1 MDVKVR
7 NKVAEIQQALEQDEQ
22 RISLSDPVAKMM
34 LVALAH
40 QSCEIERKMDQTVER
55 LSERFCDQVLLQS
68 NLKAQPAVTV
78 LSIGNGRECT
88 PYFIDENDAFTYKP
102 TKCNYRPI
110 FKTRIVPGRLMACFM
125 NNTLLQPDKQPVQ
138 ATWPD
143 NRYNKELWLAFDA
156 AGEVNTL
163 EDVMIALSHPLP
175 DDSLTAE
182 VGDVQ
187 IPLSLVMED
196 MPRTLNS
203 NFMLAEF
210 WKKSLV
216 YYGLW
221 LYRFGKCSN
230 KRTLH
235 RGEIPAWIMDSYAQ
249 EILEPFIGNRFLWIR
264 IKTDR
269 GISLPL
275 DTAIL
280 LNCIPA
286 VNYDIQDVKLNYSE
300 PIQRLE
306 NDKTGTYFL
315 DVVQNQEQA
324 QDFFI
329 RDFDV
334 NQYDNERIRE
344 DVTNLYRHYVNDY
357 FAFVDSNSLHD
368 GATLRSLR
376 QSMMQVYDSLDEFR
390 SGNVRPY
397 GGTYAIRNPRN
408 NQQPMVLTYFTT
420 NGERGNLL
428 RRGGRLT
435 STNAA
440 VGDVEALIDATGG
453 RNKVRDIKTRKELAR
468 HIVNS
473 NDRLFTKMDLLQY
486 CKMEFMRA
494 FGEEAISYCQI
505 SLSDSNIPVDGRIEK
520 CIVVH
525 FNVISESLKE
535 EVNKSDFFDY
545 LKINIELRKSFSCNV
560 ALLKSSL
567 CI

>member
-1 MDVKVR
+1 MDIKVK
-7 NKVAEIQQALEQDEQ
+7 NKVAELQRALEQDEQ

-34 LVALAH
+34 LVAMAH
-40 QSCEIERKMDQTVER
+40 QSCEIERKMDQTVAR
-55 LSERFCDQVLLQS
+55 LSEQFCDQVLQRS
-68 NLKAQPAVTV
+68 NLQAQPAVSV
-78 LSIGNGRECT
+78 VNIGNGREYT
-88 PYFIDENDAFTYKP
+88 PYYVDENDTFTYKAA
-102 TKCNYRPI
+102 KCNFRPI
-110 FKTRIVPGRLMACFM
+110 FRSRIVPGRIVACFM
-125 NNTLLQPDKQPVQ
+125 NNMLLQPNSTPLQ

-143 NRYNKELWLAFDA
+143 NKHKDEIWLAFDA

-163 EDVMIALSHPLP
+163 EDAMIAFSHPLP
-175 DDSLTAE
+175 SDMLMAE

-187 IPLSLVMED
+187 IPMSLVMED
-196 MPRTLNS
+196 TPRTLNS
-203 NFMLAEF
+203 NFMLMEF

-249 EILEPFIGNRFLWIR
+249 EIIEPLVGNRYLWIR
-264 IKTDR
+264 IKASK

-275 DTAIL
+275 NTAIL
-280 LNCIPA
+280 LNSIPV
-286 VNYDIQDVKLNYSE
+286 VNYDIQDVKLSYSE

-306 NDKTGTYFL
+306 NDKTSTFFL

-324 QDFFI
+324 LEYFI

-334 NQYDNERIRE
+334 CQYDNERIRE
-344 DVTNLYRHYVNDY
+344 DITNLYHHYVNDY

-376 QSMMQVYDSLDEFR
+376 QSMMMVYDSLDEYR
-390 SGNVRPY
+390 SGNTRPY
-397 GGTYAIRNPRN
+397 GGAYAIRNPRN

-453 RNKVRDIKTRKELAR
+453 RNKIRDIKTRKELAK
-468 HIVNS
+468 HLVIS
-473 NDRLFTKMDLLQY
+473 NDRLFTKIDLLQY

-494 FGEEAISYCQI
+494 FGEEAIGYCNI
-505 SLSDSNIPVDGRIEK
+505 SISESNIPVDEHIEK
-520 CIVVH
+520 CINIH
-525 FNVISESLKE
+525 FNILSEVLKE
-535 EVNKSDFFDY
+535 EVNNSDFFNY
-545 LKINIELRKSFSCNV
+545 LKINIELRKSFSYNISI
-560 ALLKSSL
+560 KY
-567 CI
+567 

>member
-125 NNTLLQPDKQPVQ
+125 NNTLLQPGKLPVQ

-203 NFMLAEF
+203 NFMLVEF

-344 DVTNLYRHYVNDY
+344 DVTNLYHHYVNDY

-368 GATLRSLR
+368 GATLRALR

-440 VGDVEALIDATGG
+440 IGAVEALIDATGG
-453 RNKVRDIKTRKELAR
+453 RNKVRDVKTRKELAR

>member
-1 MDVKVR
+1 MDIKVR
-7 NKVAEIQQALEQDEQ
+7 NKVAELQRALEQDEQ

-34 LVALAH
+34 LVAMAH
-40 QSCEIERKMDQTVER
+40 QSCEIERKMDQTVAR
-55 LSERFCDQVLLQS
+55 LSEQFCDQVLQRS
-68 NLKAQPAVTV
+68 NLQAQPAVSV
-78 LSIGNGRECT
+78 VNIGNGREYA
-88 PYFIDENDAFTYKP
+88 PYYIDENDTFTYKAA
-102 TKCNYRPI
+102 KCNFRPI
-110 FKTRIVPGRLMACFM
+110 FKSRIIPGRIVACFM
-125 NNTLLQPDKQPVQ
+125 GNMLLQPNSAPLK
-138 ATWPD
+138 ATWPE
-143 NRYNKELWLAFDA
+143 NRHKDEIWLAFDA
-156 AGEVNTL
+156 TGEVNTL
-163 EDVMIALSHPLP
+163 EDAMIAFSHSLP
-175 DDSLTAE
+175 AEMLMAE

-187 IPLSLVMED
+187 IPMSLVMED
-196 MPRTLNS
+196 TPRTLNS
-203 NFMLAEF
+203 NFMLMEF

-249 EILEPFIGNRFLWIR
+249 EIIEPFIGNRYLWIR
-264 IKTDR
+264 IKAAK

-275 DTAIL
+275 NTAIL
-280 LNCIPA
+280 LNSIPV
-286 VNYDIQDVKLNYSE
+286 VNYDIQDVKLSYSE

-306 NDKTGTYFL
+306 NDKTGTFFL

-324 QDFFI
+324 HEFFI

-334 NQYDNERIRE
+334 CQYDNDRIRE
-344 DVTNLYRHYVNDY
+344 DITNLYHHYVNDY

-376 QSMMQVYDSLDEFR
+376 QSMMQVYDSLDEYR
-390 SGNVRPY
+390 SGNTRPY
-397 GGTYAIRNPRN
+397 GGAYAIRSPRN

-453 RNKVRDIKTRKELAR
+453 RNKVRDIKTRKELAK

-473 NDRLFTKMDLLQY
+473 NDRLFTKIDLLQY

-494 FGEEAISYCQI
+494 FGEEAIGYCNI
-505 SLSDSNIPVDGRIEK
+505 SLEESNIPINGHIEK
-520 CIVVH
+520 CINIH
-525 FNVISESLKE
+525 FNFMSEVLKD
-535 EVNKSDFFDY
+535 EVNSSDFFDC
-545 LKINIELRKSFSCNV
+545 LKINIELRKSFSPCFN
-560 ALLKSSL
+560 
-567 CI
+567 ING

>member
-1 MDVKVR
+1 MDIKVR
-7 NKVAEIQQALEQDEQ
+7 NKVAELQRALEQDEQ

-34 LVALAH
+34 LVAMAH
-40 QSCEIERKMDQTVER
+40 QSCEIERKMDQTVAR
-55 LSERFCDQVLLQS
+55 LSEQFCDQVLQRS
-68 NLKAQPAVTV
+68 NLQAQPAVSV
-78 LSIGNGRECT
+78 VNIGNGREYA
-88 PYFIDENDAFTYKP
+88 PYYIDENDTFTYKAV
-102 TKCNYRPI
+102 KCNFRPI
-110 FKTRIVPGRLMACFM
+110 FRSRIVPGRIVACFM
-125 NNTLLQPDKQPVQ
+125 NNMLLQPNSTPLQ

-143 NRYNKELWLAFDA
+143 IRHKDEIWLAFDA

-163 EDVMIALSHPLP
+163 EDAMIAFSHPLP
-175 DDSLTAE
+175 SDMLMAE

-187 IPLSLVMED
+187 IPMSLVMED
-196 MPRTLNS
+196 TPRTLNS
-203 NFMLAEF
+203 NFMLMEF

-249 EILEPFIGNRFLWIR
+249 EIIEPFVGNRYLWIR
-264 IKTDR
+264 IKASK

-275 DTAIL
+275 NTAIF
-280 LNCIPA
+280 LNSIPVA
-286 VNYDIQDVKLNYSE
+286 NYDIQDVTLSYSE

-306 NDKTGTYFL
+306 NDKTCSFFL

-324 QDFFI
+324 QEFFI

-334 NQYDNERIRE
+334 CQYDNERIRE
-344 DVTNLYRHYVNDY
+344 DITNLYHHYVNDY
-357 FAFVDSNSLHD
+357 FAFVDINSLHYGD
-368 GATLRSLR
+368 ALRSLQ
-376 QSMMQVYDSLDEFR
+376 QSMMEVYSSLNEYR
-390 SGNVRPY
+390 SGNTRPY
-397 GGTYAIRNPRN
+397 GGAYAIRNPRN

-428 RRGGRLT
+428 RCGGRLT

-453 RNKVRDIKTRKELAR
+453 RNKIRDIRTRKELAK

-473 NDRLFTKMDLLQY
+473 NDRLFTKIDLLQY

-494 FGEEAISYCQI
+494 FGEEAIGNCNI
-505 SLSDSNIPVDGRIEK
+505 SLSESCLPVDGHIEK
-520 CIVVH
+520 CINIH
-525 FNVISESLKE
+525 FNIMSEVLKE
-535 EVNKSDFFDY
+535 EVNNLDFFNY
-545 LKINIELRKSFSCNV
+545 LKINIELRKSFSWKVTIC
-560 ALLKSSL
+560 
-567 CI
+567 

>member
-1 MDVKVR
+1 MDIKVK

-34 LVALAH
+34 LVAMAH
-40 QSCEIERKMDQTVER
+40 QSCEIERKMDQTVTR
-55 LSERFCDQVLLQS
+55 LSEQFCDQVLQRSSLQ
-68 NLKAQPAVTV
+68 AQPAVSV
-78 LSIGNGRECT
+78 VNIGNGREYT
-88 PYFIDENDAFTYKP
+88 PYYIDENDTFTYKAA
-102 TKCNYRPI
+102 KCNFRPI
-110 FKTRIVPGRLMACFM
+110 FRSRIVPGRIVACFM
-125 NNTLLQPDKQPVQ
+125 NNMLLQPNSTPLQ

-143 NRYNKELWLAFDA
+143 NRHKDEIWLAFDA

-163 EDVMIALSHPLP
+163 EDAMIAFSHPLP
-175 DDSLTAE
+175 SDMLMAE

-187 IPLSLVMED
+187 IPMSLVMED
-196 MPRTLNS
+196 APRTLNS
-203 NFMLAEF
+203 NFMLMEF

-249 EILEPFIGNRFLWIR
+249 DIIEPLVGNRYLWIR
-264 IKTDR
+264 IKASK

-275 DTAIL
+275 NTAIL
-280 LNCIPA
+280 LNSIPV
-286 VNYDIQDVKLNYSE
+286 VNYDIQDVKLSYSE

-306 NDKTGTYFL
+306 SDKTSTFFL

-324 QDFFI
+324 QEFFI

-334 NQYDNERIRE
+334 CQYDNERIRE
-344 DVTNLYRHYVNDY
+344 DITNLYHHYVNDY

-376 QSMMQVYDSLDEFR
+376 QSMMMVYDSLDEYR
-390 SGNVRPY
+390 SGNTRPY
-397 GGTYAIRNPRN
+397 GGAYAIRNPRN

-440 VGDVEALIDATGG
+440 VGDVEALIDAIGG
-453 RNKVRDIKTRKELAR
+453 RNKVRDIKTRKELAK

-473 NDRLFTKMDLLQY
+473 NDRLFTKIDLLQY

-494 FGEEAISYCQI
+494 FGEDAIGYCNI
-505 SLSDSNIPVDGRIEK
+505 SLSESNIPEDGHIEK
-520 CIVVH
+520 CLNIH
-525 FNVISESLKE
+525 FNILSEVLKD
-535 EVNKSDFFDY
+535 EVSNSDFFNY
-545 LKINIELRKSFSCNV
+545 LKINIELRKSYSWDIVFR
-560 ALLKSSL
+560 
-567 CI
+567 

>member
-1 MDVKVR
+1 MDIKVR
-7 NKVAEIQQALEQDEQ
+7 NKIAELQRALEQDEQ

-34 LVALAH
+34 LVAMAH
-40 QSCEIERKMDQTVER
+40 QSCEIERKMDQTVAR
-55 LSERFCDQVLLQS
+55 LSEQFCDQVLQRS
-68 NLKAQPAVTV
+68 NLQAQPAVSV
-78 LSIGNGRECT
+78 VNIGNGREYA
-88 PYFIDENDAFTYKP
+88 PYYIDENDTFTYKVA
-102 TKCNYRPI
+102 KCNYRPI
-110 FKTRIVPGRLMACFM
+110 FRSRIVPGRIVACFM
-125 NNTLLQPDKQPVQ
+125 NNMLLQPNSTPLQ

-143 NRYNKELWLAFDA
+143 NRHKDEIWLAFDA

-163 EDVMIALSHPLP
+163 EDAMIAFSHPLP
-175 DDSLTAE
+175 SDMLMAE

-187 IPLSLVMED
+187 IPMSLVMED
-196 MPRTLNS
+196 TPRTLNS
-203 NFMLAEF
+203 NFMLMEF

-235 RGEIPAWIMDSYAQ
+235 RGEIPAWIMDSYSQ
-249 EILEPFIGNRFLWIR
+249 EIIEPFVGNRYLWIR
-264 IKTDR
+264 IKANK

-275 DTAIL
+275 NTAIL
-280 LNCIPA
+280 LNSIPV
-286 VNYDIQDVKLNYSE
+286 VNYDIQDVKLSYSE

-306 NDKTGTYFL
+306 NDKTNTFFL

-324 QDFFI
+324 QEFFI

-334 NQYDNERIRE
+334 CQYDNERIRE
-344 DVTNLYRHYVNDY
+344 DITNLYHHYVNDY

-376 QSMMQVYDSLDEFR
+376 QSMMLVYDSLDEYR
-390 SGNVRPY
+390 SGNTRPY
-397 GGTYAIRNPRN
+397 GGAYAIRNPRN

-435 STNAA
+435 SANAA

-453 RNKVRDIKTRKELAR
+453 RNKVRDIKTRKELAK

-473 NDRLFTKMDLLQY
+473 NDRLFTKIDLLQY
-486 CKMEFMRA
+486 CKMEFMRV
-494 FGEEAISYCQI
+494 FGEEAIGYCNI
-505 SLSDSNIPVDGRIEK
+505 SLSESSIPVDGHIEK
-520 CIVVH
+520 CINIH
-525 FNVISESLKE
+525 FNIISEVLKD
-535 EVNKSDFFDY
+535 EVNNSDFFNY
-545 LKINIELRKSFSCNV
+545 LKINIDLRKSFNRDITF
-560 ALLKSSL
+560 A
-567 CI
+567 

>member
-125 NNTLLQPDKQPVQ
+125 NNTLLQPDNQPVQ

-344 DVTNLYRHYVNDY
+344 DVTNLYHHYVNDY

-368 GATLRSLR
+368 GATLRALR

-440 VGDVEALIDATGG
+440 VGDVEALINATGG
-453 RNKVRDIKTRKELAR
+453 RNKVKDIKTRKELAR

-486 CKMEFMRA
+486 CKMEFIRA
-494 FGEEAISYCQI
+494 FGEEAISYCNI
-505 SLSDSNIPVDGRIEK
+505 SLSESNVPVDRHIEK
-520 CIVVH
+520 CINVH
-525 FNVISESLKE
+525 FQILSESLKE
-535 EVNKSDFFDY
+535 EINKSDFFDY
-545 LKINIELRKSFSCNV
+545 LKINIELRKSFSC
-560 ALLKSSL
+560 LL
-567 CI
+567 IIFI

>member
-1 MDVKVR
+1 MDIKVR
-7 NKVAEIQQALEQDEQ
+7 NKVAELQRALEQDEQ

-34 LVALAH
+34 LVAMAH
-40 QSCEIERKMDQTVER
+40 QSCEIERKMDQTVAR
-55 LSERFCDQVLLQS
+55 LSEQFCDQVLQRS
-68 NLKAQPAVTV
+68 NLQAQPAVSV
-78 LSIGNGRECT
+78 VNIGNGREYA
-88 PYFIDENDAFTYKP
+88 PYYIDENDTFTYKAA
-102 TKCNYRPI
+102 KCNFRPI
-110 FKTRIVPGRLMACFM
+110 FKSRIVPGRIVACFM
-125 NNTLLQPDKQPVQ
+125 NNMLLQPNSTPLQ

-143 NRYNKELWLAFDA
+143 NRHKDEIWLAFDA

-163 EDVMIALSHPLP
+163 EDAMIAFSHPLP
-175 DDSLTAE
+175 SDMLMAE

-187 IPLSLVMED
+187 IPMSLVMED
-196 MPRTLNS
+196 TPRTLNS
-203 NFMLAEF
+203 NFMLMEF

-230 KRTLH
+230 QRTLH

-249 EILEPFIGNRFLWIR
+249 EIIEPFVGNRYLWIR
-264 IKTDR
+264 IKASK

-275 DTAIL
+275 NTAIL
-280 LNCIPA
+280 LNSIPV
-286 VNYDIQDVKLNYSE
+286 VNYDIQDVKLSYSE

-306 NDKTGTYFL
+306 NDKTSTFFL

-324 QDFFI
+324 QEFFI

-334 NQYDNERIRE
+334 CQYDNERIRE
-344 DVTNLYRHYVNDY
+344 DITNLYHHYVNDY

-376 QSMMQVYDSLDEFR
+376 QSMMMVYDSLDEYR
-390 SGNVRPY
+390 SGNTRPY
-397 GGTYAIRNPRN
+397 GGAYAIRNPRN

-428 RRGGRLT
+428 RRGGRLI

-440 VGDVEALIDATGG
+440 VGDIEALIDATGG
-453 RNKVRDIKTRKELAR
+453 RDKIRDIKTRKELAK

-473 NDRLFTKMDLLQY
+473 NDRLFTKIDLLQY

-494 FGEEAISYCQI
+494 FGEEAIGNCNI
-505 SLSDSNIPVDGRIEK
+505 SLSESCLPVDGHIEK
-520 CIVVH
+520 SINIH
-525 FNVISESLKE
+525 FNIISETLRD
-535 EVNKSDFFDY
+535 EVNNSDFFNY
-545 LKINIELRKSFSCNV
+545 LKINIELRKSFVQNISF
-560 ALLKSSL
+560 KHYEK
-567 CI
+567 

>member
-1 MDVKVR
+1 MDIKVK
-7 NKVAEIQQALEQDEQ
+7 NKVAELQRTLEQDEQ

-34 LVALAH
+34 LVAMSH
-40 QSCEIERKMDQTVER
+40 QSCEIERKMDQTVAR
-55 LSERFCDQVLLQS
+55 LSEQFCDQVLQRS
-68 NLKAQPAVTV
+68 NLQAQPAVSV
-78 LSIGNGRECT
+78 VNIGNGREYA
-88 PYFIDENDAFTYKP
+88 PYYIDENDTFTYKVA
-102 TKCNYRPI
+102 KCNFRPI
-110 FKTRIVPGRLMACFM
+110 FRSRIVPGRIVACFM
-125 NNTLLQPDKQPVQ
+125 NNMLLQPNSTPLQ

-143 NRYNKELWLAFDA
+143 NRHKDEIWLAFDA

-163 EDVMIALSHPLP
+163 EDAIIAFSHPLP
-175 DDSLTAE
+175 SDMLMAE

-187 IPLSLVMED
+187 IPMSLVMED
-196 MPRTLNS
+196 TPRTLNS
-203 NFMLAEF
+203 NFMLMEF

-249 EILEPFIGNRFLWIR
+249 EIIEPLVGNRYLWIR
-264 IKTDR
+264 IKASK

-275 DTAIL
+275 NTAIL
-280 LNCIPA
+280 LNSIPV
-286 VNYDIQDVKLNYSE
+286 VNYDIQDVKLSYSE

-306 NDKTGTYFL
+306 NDKTSTFFL

-324 QDFFI
+324 QEFFI

-334 NQYDNERIRE
+334 CQYDNERIRE
-344 DVTNLYRHYVNDY
+344 DITNLYHHYVNDY

-376 QSMMQVYDSLDEFR
+376 QSMMLVYDSLDEYR
-390 SGNVRPY
+390 SGNTRPY
-397 GGTYAIRNPRN
+397 GGAYAIRNPRN

-435 STNAA
+435 STNVA

-453 RNKVRDIKTRKELAR
+453 RNKIRDIKTRKELAKQ
-468 HIVNS
+468 IVNS
-473 NDRLFTKMDLLQY
+473 NDRLFTKIDLLQY
-486 CKMEFMRA
+486 CRMEFMRA
-494 FGEEAISYCQI
+494 FGEEAMGFCNI
-505 SLSDSNIPVDGRIEK
+505 SLSENTIPVDGHIEK
-520 CIVVH
+520 CINVH
-525 FNVISESLKE
+525 FNIISEALQEKVS
-535 EVNKSDFFDY
+535 NSDFFVY
-545 LKINIELRKSFSCNV
+545 LKLNIELRKSFSLNI
-560 ALLKSSL
+560 LLV
-567 CI
+567 I

>member
-1 MDVKVR
+1 MDIKVR
-7 NKVAEIQQALEQDEQ
+7 NKVAELQRALEQDEQ

-34 LVALAH
+34 LVAMAH
-40 QSCEIERKMDQTVER
+40 QSCEIERKMDQTVAR
-55 LSERFCDQVLLQS
+55 LSEQFCDQVLQRS
-68 NLKAQPAVTV
+68 NLQAQPAVSV
-78 LSIGNGRECT
+78 VNIGNGREYA
-88 PYFIDENDAFTYKP
+88 PYYIDENDTFTYKVA
-102 TKCNYRPI
+102 KCNFRPI
-110 FKTRIVPGRLMACFM
+110 FRSRIVPGRIVACFM
-125 NNTLLQPDKQPVQ
+125 NNILLQPNSTPLQ

-143 NRYNKELWLAFDA
+143 NKHKDEIWLAFDA

-163 EDVMIALSHPLP
+163 EDAIIAFSHPLP
-175 DDSLTAE
+175 SDMLMAE

-187 IPLSLVMED
+187 IPMSLVMED
-196 MPRTLNS
+196 TPRTLNS
-203 NFMLAEF
+203 NFMLMEF

-249 EILEPFIGNRFLWIR
+249 EIIEPLVGNRYLWIR
-264 IKTDR
+264 IKASR

-275 DTAIL
+275 NTAIL
-280 LNCIPA
+280 LNSIPV
-286 VNYDIQDVKLNYSE
+286 VNYDIQDVKLSYSE

-306 NDKTGTYFL
+306 NDKTSTFFL

-324 QDFFI
+324 QEFFI

-334 NQYDNERIRE
+334 CQYDNERIRE
-344 DVTNLYRHYVNDY
+344 DITNLYHHYVNDY

-376 QSMMQVYDSLDEFR
+376 QSMMMVYDSLDEYR
-390 SGNVRPY
+390 SGNTRPY
-397 GGTYAIRNPRN
+397 GGAYAIRNPRN

-420 NGERGNLL
+420 NGERGNML

-435 STNAA
+435 STNVA

-453 RNKVRDIKTRKELAR
+453 RNKIRDIKTRKELAK

-473 NDRLFTKMDLLQY
+473 NDRLFTKIDLLQY
-486 CKMEFMRA
+486 CRMEFMRA
-494 FGEEAISYCQI
+494 FGEEAMGYCNI
-505 SLSDSNIPVDGRIEK
+505 SLSESNIPVDGHIEK
-520 CIVVH
+520 CINLH
-525 FNVISESLKE
+525 FNIQSEVLKE
-535 EVNKSDFFDY
+535 EVNNSDFFIY
-545 LKINIELRKSFSCNV
+545 LKINIELRKSFSYK
-560 ALLKSSL
+560 LTIS
-567 CI
+567 

>member
-264 IKTDR
+264 IKTDW

-390 SGNVRPY
+390 SGNVRRY

-453 RNKVRDIKTRKELAR
+453 RNKVRDVKTRKELAR

-486 CKMEFMRA
+486 CKVEFMRT

>member
-390 SGNVRPY
+390 SGNVRRY

>member
-203 NFMLAEF
+203 NFMLVEF

-315 DVVQNQEQA
+315 DVVQNQEQV

-368 GATLRSLR
+368 GATLRALR

-494 FGEEAISYCQI
+494 FGEEAISYCNI
-505 SLSDSNIPVDGRIEK
+505 SLSESNVPVDRHIEK
-520 CIVVH
+520 CIAVN
-525 FNVISESLKE
+525 FKITSDMLKE
-535 EVNKSDFFDY
+535 QVADSDFIRYLEVNV
-545 LKINIELRKSFSCNV
+545 ELRKSFSWNENF
-560 ALLKSSL
+560 SIS
-567 CI
+567 

>member
-203 NFMLAEF
+203 NFMLVEF

-390 SGNVRPY
+390 SGNVRRY

-440 VGDVEALIDATGG
+440 VGDVEALINATGG

-505 SLSDSNIPVDGRIEK
+505 SLSDSNVPVDGRIEK

>member
-78 LSIGNGRECT
+78 LSIGNGHECT

-125 NNTLLQPDKQPVQ
+125 NNTLLQPGKLPVQ

-143 NRYNKELWLAFDA
+143 NRYNKELWLAFDS

-203 NFMLAEF
+203 NFMLVEF

-306 NDKTGTYFL
+306 NDKMGTYFL

-376 QSMMQVYDSLDEFR
+376 QSMMQVYDSLDEYR

-428 RRGGRLT
+428 RHGGRLT

-440 VGDVEALIDATGG
+440 VGDVEALINATGG
-453 RNKVRDIKTRKELAR
+453 RNKVKDIKTRKELAR

-486 CKMEFMRA
+486 CKMEFIRA
-494 FGEEAISYCQI
+494 FGEEAISYCNI
-505 SLSDSNIPVDGRIEK
+505 SLSESNVPVDRHIEK
-520 CIVVH
+520 CINVH
-525 FNVISESLKE
+525 FQILSESLKE
-535 EVNKSDFFDY
+535 EINKSDFFDY
-545 LKINIELRKSFSCNV
+545 LKINIELRKSFSC
-560 ALLKSSL
+560 LL
-567 CI
+567 IIFI

>member
-78 LSIGNGRECT
+78 LSIGNGHECT

-125 NNTLLQPDKQPVQ
+125 NNTLLQPGKLPVQ

-143 NRYNKELWLAFDA
+143 NRYNKELWLAFDS

-203 NFMLAEF
+203 NFMLVEF

-315 DVVQNQEQA
+315 DVVQNQEQV

-368 GATLRSLR
+368 GATLRALR

-390 SGNVRPY
+390 SGNVRLY

-494 FGEEAISYCQI
+494 FGEEAISYCNI
-505 SLSDSNIPVDGRIEK
+505 SLSESNVPVDRHIEK
-520 CIVVH
+520 CINVH
-525 FNVISESLKE
+525 FQILSESLKE
-535 EVNKSDFFDY
+535 EINRSDFFDY
-545 LKINIELRKSFSCNV
+545 LRINIELRKSFGWKVNV
-560 ALLKSSL
+560 K
-567 CI
+567 I

>member
-88 PYFIDENDAFTYKP
+88 PCFIDENDAFTYKP

-269 GISLPL
+269 EISLPL

-344 DVTNLYRHYVNDY
+344 DVTNLYHHYVNDY

-368 GATLRSLR
+368 GATLRALR

-440 VGDVEALIDATGG
+440 VGDVEALINATGG

-505 SLSDSNIPVDGRIEK
+505 SLSESNIPVDGRIEK

-525 FNVISESLKE
+525 FNIISETLKE
-535 EVNKSDFFDY
+535 EVNNSDFFDY
-545 LKINIELRKSFSCNV
+545 LKINIELRKSFSLNIKI
-560 ALLKSSL
+560 L
-567 CI
+567 